1 MKKIQFFIIT
11 KSVGI
16 YLNVLSYVNLEVAK
30 NKAYELFSQP
40 RKGRIKK
47 EKMPKTLQNVT
58 YETFECQNEK
68 FQTYIWHGN
77 DEIILLVHGWE
88 SNASRWKNYYFI

>member
-47 EKMPKTLQNVT
+47 EK
-58 YETFECQNEK
+58 CQK
-68 FQTYIWHGN
+68 HYRT
-77 DEIILLVHGWE
+77 
-88 SNASRWKNYYFI
+88 